1 MKLTAE
7 VLRQLIRE
15 QLQVV
20 LEEGKNYTNTFYPDN
35 AAIYFMDEN
44 PDGSIED
51 PEEDYN
57 KGKVAIKRIPQQS
70 VPFGTP
76 EYKKMKNYYISKGY
90 DFDDKGMT
98 EKVKPPNKTEFV
110 EFIFRY
116 VKAKGE

>member
-7 VLRQLIRE
+7 VLKQLIRE
-15 QLQVV
+15 QFQVV
-20 LEEGKNYTNTFYPDN
+20 LKEGKNYTSKFSPDN
-35 AAIYFMDEN
+35 AAIYFIDEN

-57 KGKVAIKRIPQQS
+57 KGKAGIKRMPQQS

-90 DFDDKGMT
+90 EFDNKGMT